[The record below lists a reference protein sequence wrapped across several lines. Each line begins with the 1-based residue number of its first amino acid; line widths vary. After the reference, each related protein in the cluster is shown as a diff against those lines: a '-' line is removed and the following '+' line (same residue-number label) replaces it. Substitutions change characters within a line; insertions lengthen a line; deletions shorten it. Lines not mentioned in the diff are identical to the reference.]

1 MSAMIGTV
9 FRVDPS
15 LREGIVWRTLNR
27 LAGAGRPE
35 PLERHHERA
44 GALYDIDDPGAR
56 EVAFARLAET
66 EFVALDLLAPV
77 EEALAERPVLATRFG
92 TVLVG
97 EAQGRAQ
104 EGVTCDGER
113 NLLGFRVLP
122 SRFDD
127 GAALHGWCRHAL
139 GHAEDTLDPAFDF
152 VPGWDTVPGA
162 GGVAGRLHAL
172 WDVSVDGRAESAG
185 YPVPGADPRRHEAAI
200 AAMLPPAHAPAA
212 TAVVERLWSGPRPTF
227 HRLFDWA
234 EHVELLAD
242 AVGYRIETEA
252 GLPLPA
258 GRCPLCTFPSEDLR
272 VPGGEP
278 AARVAAEYPDWRP
291 AQGLCGRCTD
301 RYLFAISAGGRA

>member
-9 FRVDPS
+9 FRIDSS
-15 LREGIVWRTLNR
+15 LREGVVWRTLNR
-27 LAGAGRPE
+27 LAVAGRPE

-56 EVAFARLAET
+56 EVAFARLAQM
-66 EFVALDLLAPV
+66 EFVALDLLAPL
-77 EEALAERPVLATRFG
+77 EEALAERPALATRFG
-92 TVLVG
+92 AVLVG
-97 EAQGRAQ
+97 EALGRAQ

-139 GHAEDTLDPAFDF
+139 GHAEDTLDPTFDF
-152 VPGWDTVPGA
+152 VPGWDAVPGA

-172 WDVSVDGRAESAG
+172 WDVSVDGRAHSAG
-185 YPVPGADPRRHEAAI
+185 NPVPGADPRRHEAAI

-227 HRLFDWA
+227 RRLFDWA
-234 EHVELLAD
+234 EHVERQACRCRP
-242 AVGYRIETEA
+242 AAARSAPSRARICACRAGNPRRGSPPSTRTGDRRRDCAGAAPIATSSPSPPEA
-252 GLPLPA
+252 GH
-258 GRCPLCTFPSEDLR
+258 ELR
-272 VPGGEP
+272 
-278 AARVAAEYPDWRP
+278 R
-291 AQGLCGRCTD
+291 
-301 RYLFAISAGGRA
+301 